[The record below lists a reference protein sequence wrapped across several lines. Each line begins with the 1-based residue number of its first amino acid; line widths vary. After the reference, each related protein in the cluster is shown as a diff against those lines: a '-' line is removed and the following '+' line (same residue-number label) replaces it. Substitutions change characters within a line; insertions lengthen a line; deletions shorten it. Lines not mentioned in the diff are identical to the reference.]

1 MYFTYKDYIS
11 IGMTMAG
18 IEAVFHSLLS
28 DLPPYMNE
36 AANHANGI
44 YLRNYKAAIDRNRA
58 R

>member
-28 DLPPYMNE
+28 DCPPYMND
-36 AANHANGI
+36 ATGHTNGI
-44 YLRNYKAAIDRNRA
+44 YLRNYKAAIDKNRA